1 MSQNHELKINEDK
14 INEDNLKKMNIHVSE
29 YAWIKEKY
37 DHLILNSNS
46 LTELYEV
53 IDLFIKTFKIL

>member
-1 MSQNHELKINEDK
+1 
-14 INEDNLKKMNIHVSE
+14 MNIHVSE